1 MSPYWYAQGCVSH
14 TPCGLHGEVWVIDW
28 YARQGYAYST
38 DFCHP
43 VHGNIGSWPIYVM
56 TWG

>member
-28 YARQGYAYST
+28 YARQGYNGFIIIVS
-38 DFCHP
+38 CER
-43 VHGNIGSWPIYVM
+43 
-56 TWG
+56 